1 MMKKSTHSMLFLR
14 EKRPRS
20 LIIHTTLYDVIAAI
34 NAQVSPDED
43 DVVLAIVVQLLKT
56 HWLTYLG
63 TFERRRLGSARS
75 QVTRWRH
82 QASPMG
88 CGERTEVNTPAR
100 LTTPPASP
108 IRSLRSTYRRRSVA
122 EA

>member
-1 MMKKSTHSMLFLR
+1 MMMKSAHSILLLR

-20 LIIHTTLYDVIAAI
+20 LIIHTTLYDLIAAI

-43 DVVLAIVVQLLKT
+43 DMVLTIVAHLLKT

-63 TFERRRLGSARS
+63 TFKRRRLGSARS
-75 QVTRWRH
+75 QATRWRH

-88 CGERTEVNTPAR
+88 CRKRSAVNTLPG
-100 LTTPPASP
+100 
-108 IRSLRSTYRRRSVA
+108 
-122 EA
+122 